1 MRLRRSDTENW
12 CWLYANS
19 KHRFMTPCFL
29 QEKCQNNLY
38 SGPIGLSCC
47 LRLCD
52 RLNYWR
58 FLQSPPNKVCSVPE
72 DWFWKTF
79 SSRRLILETV
89 RFHWEDWLYWQT
101 VGTRLTTDFGNCSVP
116 EDPAWLTWETARWL
130 SQSQKTDLGNC
141 SVLEVWLGKLGSFAK
156 ADWLGETFTARSASE
171 RPWFGKLFC
180 PRRLRWETA
189 VQSQKTDF
197 GNCSVPAEWLGKLFS
212 PRRLT
217 WENVQSQ
224 AGLYWENVQSQ
235 TEVCFGKRFI
245 GRRLTW
251 QWCE

>member
-72 DWFWKTF
+72 DWSSGKLSVPEDWFWKLFGSTEKTDF
-79 SSRRLILETV
+79 TDKLLVLDSRLTLETV
-89 RFHWEDWLYWQT
+89 QSQKTRRDWLGKLPGDW
-101 VGTRLTTDFGNCSVP
+101 VSRRRLTWETVQCWKSDLGNLVHSQKPTDLGKRSRPGQPAKDRDLGNCSVP
-116 EDPAWLTWETARWL
+116 EDW
-130 SQSQKTDLGNC
+130 G
-141 SVLEVWLGKLGSFAK
+141 GK
-156 ADWLGETFTARSASE
+156 
-171 RPWFGKLFC
+171 P
-180 PRRLRWETA
+180 
-189 VQSQKTDF
+189 
-197 GNCSVPAEWLGKLFS
+197 LFS

-217 WENVQSQ
+217 SETVQSQ
-224 AGLYWENVQSQ
+224 QSDLGNCSVPEYWLGKMFSPRL
-235 TEVCFGKRFI
+235 VCIGKMFSL
-245 GRRLTW
+245 RLKSVLGNGSLA
-251 QWCE
+251 ED